1 MLANFEKLEKPNKF
15 ISGGETIKKEL
26 YKKLDVA
33 VKNLV
38 SDYREVPIAFSG
50 GLDSSILV
58 FLALKYTKPI
68 LFCIGYKDS
77 YDAQNAQR
85 ITELLGL
92 KLNIIYLDGIDLKK
106 YHKKTI
112 EIIGTKNKLAVDLNL
127 PFYILVEELKNRGYG
142 SFISGQGADT
152 LFGGFAKYACSESIE
167 ENLYI
172 DIRDIYKTNLQY
184 NFKVGDYFG
193 IDPLY
198 PFLEKEVVELA
209 VKISSELKIKDG
221 VSKYILREAFRGY
234 LPEEIINQNKKAFQ
248 YGSGISKAL
257 RKIKKQD

>member
-1 MLANFEKLEKPNKF
+1 MLADFEKLKNPEKLIDNKD
-15 ISGGETIKKEL
+15 IKVRLYEILDNSVERLVGNQKEI
-26 YKKLDVA
+26 
-33 VKNLV
+33 
-38 SDYREVPIAFSG
+38 PIAFSG

-77 YDAQNAQR
+77 YDVQNAKK
-85 ITELLGL
+85 ITELLSL
-92 KLNIIYLDGIDLKK
+92 KLNIIYLDDIDLKK

-127 PFYILVEELKNRGYG
+127 PFHILVEELKNRGYG
-142 SFISGQGADT
+142 SFVSGQGADT
-152 LFGGFAKYACSESIE
+152 LFGGFAKYARSESIE
-167 ENLYI
+167 EDLYI
-172 DIRDIYKTNLQY
+172 DIRDIYKTNLQH
-184 NFKVGDYFG
+184 NFKVCDYLG

-209 VKISSELKIKDG
+209 VKISSGLKIKDG
-221 VSKYILREAFRGY
+221 VNKYILREAFRNY
-234 LPEEIINQNKKAFQ
+234 LPEEIIDQNKKAFQ